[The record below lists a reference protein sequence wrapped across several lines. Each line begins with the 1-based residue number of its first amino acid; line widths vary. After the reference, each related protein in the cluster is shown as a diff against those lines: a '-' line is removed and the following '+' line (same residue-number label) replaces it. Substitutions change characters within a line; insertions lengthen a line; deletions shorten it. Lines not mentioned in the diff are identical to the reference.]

1 MSEHKYIFSTDRF
14 DGSSYFSNKFYF
26 SADKVS
32 MYLRER
38 ERRTFLVDKFICP
51 FFESV
56 VLIEIL
62 IIPIFFRLSADGV
75 LFSGIMSERRP
86 LLI

>member
-1 MSEHKYIFSTDRF
+1 MLPTDRF
-14 DGSSYFSNKFYF
+14 YEPSYFSNKFYF

-32 MYLRER
+32 IYLRER
-38 ERRTFLVDKFICP
+38 EELFICP
-51 FFESV
+51 FFDSV
-56 VLIEIL
+56 FRIEIL

-75 LFSGIMSERRP
+75 LFSGIMSEGWP